1 MWSFDVP
8 RAGCTRA
15 AALGI
20 GLVWALA
27 GTAWA
32 GPKAKPVKP
41 RIPAPTEAKTEAK
54 ADQPDPDNN
63 EFIITKRKDG
73 TFRVTPRSL
82 SRMVRLGPGPDRA
95 RAGAP
100 KDEAAE
106 PLGGPFVGK
115 RPPIKEIVAGADL
128 TGATLHPFF
137 DPGDPLG
144 TLKLYDLPDPQYR
157 PRQILSGANG
167 ELFLLEPGKVESQSG
182 AHRCSHLRP
191 AERGPPPKPRP
202 GLR

>member
-1 MWSFDVP
+1 VVFRRSQGGLHP
-8 RAGCTRA
+8 GSRAGHRAGLGVGGDGLGRAQGETRQ
-15 AALGI
+15 
-20 GLVWALA
+20 
-27 GTAWA
+27 TADS
-32 GPKAKPVKP
+32 
-41 RIPAPTEAKTEAK
+41 RPTEAKTEAK
-54 ADQPDPDNN
+54 ADRPDPDHN